1 MQKKKKR
8 TMSAAQKAALAK
20 GRAALAKKRKSGGKT
35 TKRKTTKRRATAK
48 KKAATPKKKTTTRK
62 TVAKRKTVKRGTS
75 MAKKKS
81 GGSSVKRKAR
91 RAAGKARNFLRK
103 SGAKGILMDAGTAV
117 AGGIAAGF
125 IANKLP
131 IADPRIKS
139 AAPIIGGLAL
149 AMTLGKKNPIA
160 KGIGTGMVVLGA
172 VSIIKQMAPQVPM
185 LAGES
190 DYQLPPYGALPY
202 AGETLDLGYSDFDDD
217 SIATMGETVD
227 LGEDV
232 YVSPASI

>member
-1 MQKKKKR
+1 MQKKKRK
-8 TMSAAQKAALAK
+8 MSAAQKAALAK
-20 GRAALAKKRKSGGKT
+20 GRAALARKRKSGSKT
-35 TKRKTTKRRATAK
+35 TKRKTTTKKRATAK

-62 TVAKRKTVKRGTS
+62 TVAKRKTVKRSSS

-81 GGSSVKRKAR
+81 GVKGKAR
-91 RAAGKARNFLRK
+91 RAAGRARNFLRK

-125 IANKLP
+125 LVNKLP

-149 AMTLGKKNPIA
+149 AMTIGKKNQIA

-172 VSIIKQMAPQVPM
+172 VSVIKQMAPQVPM

-190 DYQLPPYGALPY
+190 DYQLLPNYAALPY
-202 AGETLDLGYSDFDDD
+202 SGETVDLGYNDFDDD
-217 SIATMGETVD
+217 SLATMGETVD